1 MEEGGGWRK
10 GGKKTAGFSR
20 GSQSVECLMKFL
32 EEVPRPLEYKTQ
44 NHSVLGRR
52 RKQAEEA
59 DSETLKKKEGQRLRK
74 WVQSCLAPSCG
85 ENIADRFVLSCSKS
99 KHLTEGACVYV
110 CMLFKCRTGS
120 CKCVYN
126 VFLCSIN
133 TPALG
138 IVAHFCV
145 WT

>member
-59 DSETLKKKEGQRLRK
+59 DSETLKKKKRGTKIKKVGPELFGPELR
-74 WVQSCLAPSCG
+74 
-85 ENIADRFVLSCSKS
+85 
-99 KHLTEGACVYV
+99 
-110 CMLFKCRTGS
+110 
-120 CKCVYN
+120 
-126 VFLCSIN
+126 
-133 TPALG
+133 
-138 IVAHFCV
+138 
-145 WT
+145 